1 MTADYEFGIVGTG
14 FGGLIAALKLQALG
28 KNSFVMFERA
38 SEIGGTWRDNVYPGC
53 ACDVQSN
60 LYSIES
66 QPNPAWSHTFSRQP
80 EIWQYMKNVIAKN
93 HLAPHIRLNTAVTA
107 AHFLEKE
114 AVWLLRDHH
123 GRETRV
129 RMLLLAMGL
138 LNRPHTPHFAGMERF
153 RGEIVHS
160 AEWRTDIDLRGK
172 RVAVI
177 GTGASAIQIVPAVA
191 PVVKQLSVF
200 QRTPAWIVPRFDKAV
215 SAFRKNL
222 FRRFPALQRFV
233 RKRIFWA
240 NELSGYTFVHD
251 TRLRRIPE
259 LFAQWHLKRHI
270 KDPALRRAFTPAYE
284 LGCKRVLVSDDFYP
298 TFNLP
303 HVRLETLPI
312 QEFTENGLRCE
323 GGTEQIFDVIV
334 LATGFIAADIDWGI
348 EITGLQGRNLMDE
361 WKHNGA
367 EAYLGTTVSG
377 FPNLALV
384 LGPNTGGGHN
394 SVLDTM
400 ESQMGYVAEYIRLLE
415 TQAPTAFLD
424 LRADVQSAYNQRLQT
439 MFHGTVWSSG
449 CKSWYHNAQGKNTTI
464 YPQLNKHFRNA
475 VRVLHPADYTIRVLS
490 STT

>member
-1 MTADYEFGIVGTG
+1 MSIDYEFGIIGTG
-14 FGGLIAALKLQALG
+14 FGGLIAALKLQELG

-38 SEIGGTWRDNVYPGC
+38 PDVGGTWRDNVYPGC

-66 QPNPAWSHTFSRQP
+66 QPNPAWSHTFSTQP
-80 EIWQYMKNVIAKN
+80 EIWQYMKNVVANN
-93 HLAPHIRLNTAVTA
+93 HLAPHIRLNTTVTA
-107 AHFLEKE
+107 AHFLEE
-114 AVWLLRDHH
+114 EGVWLLRDQH

-129 RMLLLAMGL
+129 RMLLLATGL
-138 LNRPHTPHFAGMERF
+138 LNRPNRPRFAGMEQF

-160 AEWRTDIDLRGK
+160 AEWRTDIDLQGK

-191 PVVKQLSVF
+191 PLVKQLSVF

-215 SAFRKNL
+215 SGFRKNL

-233 RKRIFWA
+233 RQRIFWM
-240 NELSGYTFVHD
+240 NEISGYTFVHD

-259 LFAQWHLKRHI
+259 LFAQWHLKRQVQ
-270 KDPALRRAFTPAYE
+270 DPDLCRTFTPAYE
-284 LGCKRVLVSDDFYP
+284 LGCKRILVSDDFYP

-303 HVRLETLPI
+303 HVRLETSPI
-312 QEFTENGLRCE
+312 QEFTENGLRRE
-323 GGTEQIFDVIV
+323 GKEEQNFDVII

-361 WKHNGA
+361 WKKSGA

-400 ESQMGYVAEYIRLLE
+400 ESQMCYVAEYIRLLE
-415 TQAPTAFLD
+415 SQLPSTFLD

-449 CKSWYHNAQGKNTTI
+449 CKSWYQNLEGKNTTI
-464 YPQLNKHFRNA
+464 YPRLNRHFRKA
-475 VRVLHPADYTIRVLS
+475 VSTFKSDEYTIS
-490 STT
+490 HS